1 MKIKYFAIR
10 KQYEQRK
17 SLSRSAPTGEP
28 SPDCFSPSQQLKSER
43 AAVLTEVTRAAQE
56 LAEISVRIEEAE
68 RSADLEASLVGET
81 RDQGGCAL
89 GYRNIRYHVLGAE
102 MAGNE
107 VDIANLSVRLHGLS
121 AQEEELSRNLQ
132 HWRLKSGQV
141 GFARAWRL
149 YH

>member
-10 KQYEQRK
+10 QQYEQRK
-17 SLSRSAPTGEP
+17 SLSHSAPTGKP

-81 RDQGGCAL
+81 REVAL
-89 GYRNIRYHVLGAE
+89 LDTE
-102 MAGNE
+102 TSDSM
-107 VDIANLSVRLHGLS
+107 
-121 AQEEELSRNLQ
+121 
-132 HWRLKSGQV
+132 
-141 GFARAWRL
+141 F
-149 YH
+149 